1 MIART
6 SYNTRRQSIALKEY
20 YSAHLGTL
28 PPCGEARAEGGA
40 PKHCSNIVYYCFA
53 LYYREILI
61 FEGAFAPPTVNLAS
75 PVLPPRDCTLNW
87 DELLIQQH
95 DLSDLEN
102 DLTEEEIRAA
112 VMQTPPAP
120 SGYI

>member
-1 MIART
+1 M
-6 SYNTRRQSIALKEY
+6 
-20 YSAHLGTL
+20 
-28 PPCGEARAEGGA
+28 
-40 PKHCSNIVYYCFA
+40 
-53 LYYREILI
+53 
-61 FEGAFAPPTVNLAS
+61 VNLAS
-75 PVLPPRDCTLNW
+75 PVLPPRDYTLNW

-112 VMQTPPAP
+112 VMQTSPAP